1 MKKSLLFF
9 AGLAVSLCA
18 VAQTFES
25 GTEYYIRNVKT
36 GMWLNGGYSWGT
48 KGILKPQARAFELV
62 QNGDAYVLKSS
73 CGYVK
78 RQGGEIFIDGGQG
91 DATKMTVKTAGEG
104 VYTIS
109 DGSWNLA
116 PEAAMLTYG
125 GTESW
130 ESSQGA
136 MHSYDFYPVTGVD
149 NASDEAA
156 AWQIL
161 TRQEMIAELASATSE
176 APKDATFLIKAHMM
190 DVNDGDNT
198 KVWLVNGEADKLVIP
213 DPGWGFGANS
223 WINNGRYGWFTND
236 EPAADTE
243 DVISQTV
250 EGAPEGSYTVEY
262 RVVNQANTPM
272 TVNFNTTA
280 AEATAYESSD
290 LWYGSAY
297 DALKDQANI
306 KTADFTVGKD
316 GKLAISMNKE
326 SKAGEQ
332 NRFAFKSFILKYKG
346 NSTSGI
352 GSVETEDADAP
363 EEFYTLQGIRVA
375 QPSAGLYIVKKG
387 GKATKRI
394 VR

>member
-78 RQGGEIFIDGGQG
+78 RDGGEIYIDGNQG
-91 DATKMTVKTAGEG
+91 SAVKLTVKSAGDG
-104 VYTIS
+104 VYTIA
-109 DGSWNLA
+109 DGTWNLA
-116 PEAAMLTYG
+116 PEADMLTYS
-125 GTESW
+125 GTNTW
-130 ESSQGA
+130 ESMQ
-136 MHSYDFYPVTGVD
+136 SYDFYAVTGTD
-149 NASDEAA
+149 NASAEGAK
-156 AWQIL
+156 WQFL
-161 TRQEMIAELASATSE
+161 TRDDMLAELASATKTT
-176 APKDATFLIKAHMM
+176 PKDATFLIKAHMI
-190 DVNDGDNT
+190 DVADSDNT
-198 KVWLVNGEADKLVIP
+198 KAWLVNGVADKLVIAY
-213 DPGWGFGANS
+213 PGWGYPGE
-223 WINNGRYGWFTND
+223 WYNNGCFGWFIND
-236 EPAADTE
+236 NPAADTQ
-243 DVISQTV
+243 DVISQTA
-250 EGAPEGSYTVEY
+250 EGLPAGDYTVEY
-262 RVVNQANTPM
+262 RVVNQANSPM
-272 TVNFNTTA
+272 TVNFNTTT
-280 AEATAYESSD
+280 AEATPFESSD
-290 LWYGSAY
+290 LWYNTAY
-297 DALKDQANI
+297 DVFKNQANI

-332 NRFAFKSFILKYKG
+332 NRFAFKSFVLKYKG

-352 GSVETEDADAP
+352 GSVETEEADAP